1 MPGAE
6 GRPPNKG
13 GENKGNDGRKG
24 RRRYFRR
31 KGDDAQAAEPE
42 REAAPPA
49 RISGQSARAAD
60 RNAAADKRTR
70 NKGRRRRSKG
80 KRLGGET
87 RPLPAVDIAGDVAY
101 VPPASVYIY
110 THVVRPDAR
119 ESYEFRSEHF
129 SSVGRKLED
138 YDIDL
143 ASLFDEEGKVKTLR
157 IPEEALRLLRE
168 LENEGDADVSGES
181 DAPPPPT
188 APAT

>member
-6 GRPPNKG
+6 DRPPNKG
-13 GENKGNDGRKG
+13 GENKGSDARKG

-49 RISGQSARAAD
+49 RPAD
-60 RNAAADKRTR
+60 RNAPADKRAR
-70 NKGRRRRSKG
+70 SNRRRRRSKG
-80 KRLGGET
+80 TRLGGES
-87 RPLPAVDIAGDVAY
+87 RPLPVVEVDVNY

-138 YDIDL
+138 YDINL

-157 IPEEALRLLRE
+157 IPEEALRLLRD
-168 LENEGDADVSGES
+168 LENEEEAEASGEV
-181 DAPPPPT
+181 DAPPS
-188 APAT
+188 AVE

>member
-6 GRPPNKG
+6 SRPPSKG
-13 GENKGNDGRKG
+13 GENKGNDARKG

-31 KGDDAQAAEPE
+31 KGDEAQATEPE

-49 RISGQSARAAD
+49 RIAGQSARAVD

-70 NKGRRRRSKG
+70 SNRRRRRSKG
-80 KRLGGET
+80 KRLDGESQ
-87 RPLPAVDIAGDVAY
+87 PLPAVDVAADVNY

-110 THVVRPDAR
+110 THVVRPDTR

-129 SSVGRKLED
+129 SSVGRRLED

-143 ASLFDEEGKVKTLR
+143 SSLFDEEGKVKTLR
-157 IPEEALRLLRE
+157 IPEEALRLLRD
-168 LENEGDADVSGES
+168 LENEEESDVAGDS
-181 DAPPPPT
+181 DAPPPST
-188 APAT
+188 ATAT